1 MTRRSRR
8 FPLLTCMLL
17 LPALCFSTHCLAPPE
32 GEPSLQFIE
41 ADGYGNATTF
51 QVALGD
57 LDSDGDLDAVFA
69 NQGRTPSR
77 VLLNDGT
84 GLFTYTDDLLT
95 PQGHG
100 VGIGDLDSD
109 GDLDLVIACA
119 GYNMRCLPGKVYFND
134 GQGRFVD
141 SGQELGGS
149 PLSGNLVQ
157 LVDIDSDG
165 DLDAFVAYMSL
176 LGEFLS
182 AVYLNDGGGMLSET
196 DYDFPFGTLFA
207 DLDLDG
213 DADAFVEVDSEGYY
227 VLSNVGAGGFVESWR
242 LDDAT
247 AVHAL
252 WGAAFGDLDGDGD
265 VDVIDTNG
273 SGSVAGRPIILLG
286 DGAGGFISQ
295 DTEFPATRAAWPVLA
310 DFDGDESLDVFLS
323 LTAEDNQVWLNA
335 GDGHYIDSGVRLG
348 GRDSR
353 GPGVGDLD
361 GDGDL
366 DLFIPV
372 YGMIGGPNV
381 VWLNQS
387 N

>member
-1 MTRRSRR
+1 MSILAGFCACLLVCVGSAHPAFGEDTPNVTALS
-8 FPLLTCMLL
+8 FTPL
-17 LPALCFSTHCLAPPE
+17 
-32 GEPSLQFIE
+32 
-41 ADGYGNATTF
+41 DGYGSATTF
-51 QVALGD
+51 QIGLGD

-84 GLFTYTDDLLT
+84 GHFTYTGDLLT

-119 GYNMRCLPGKVYFND
+119 GYNMHCLPSKVYFND
-134 GQGRFVD
+134 GQGRFED

-165 DLDAFVAYMSL
+165 DLDVFIAYMSL
-176 LGEFLS
+176 RGGLLS
-182 AVYLNDGGGMLSET
+182 AIYLNDSSGTLSET
-196 DYDFPFGTLFA
+196 NYNFPFGTLFA

-227 VLSNVGAGGFVESWR
+227 VLTNTGAGEFIETWR
-242 LDDAT
+242 LDDQS
-247 AVHAL
+247 AVHAI
-252 WGAAFGDLDGDGD
+252 WGTAFGDLDADGD
-265 VDVIDTNG
+265 VDILDTNG
-273 SGSVAGRPIILLG
+273 SGSVAGRSIILLG
-286 DGAGGFISQ
+286 DGAGGFIRQES
-295 DTEFPATRAAWPVLA
+295 EFPATRAVWPVLA
-310 DFDGDESLDVFLS
+310 DFDGDESPDVFLS

-335 GDGHYIDSGVRLG
+335 GDGRFIDSGVRLA

-353 GPGVGDLD
+353 GPGVGDVD

-366 DLFIPV
+366 DLFVPV
-372 YGMIGGPNV
+372 YGMVGGPNV
-381 VWLNQS
+381 VWLNTPK
-387 N
+387 